1 MEKISQAVLDRMD
14 VLHTVI
20 ESVCSSNKG
29 PDVSIMFGKDDWDLI
44 LTAIEHTIGDN
55 LASDE

>member
-1 MEKISQAVLDRMD
+1 MEKQSQAVLDRMD

-44 LTAIEHTIGDN
+44 LTALRIAGGM
-55 LASDE
+55 